1 METFFT
7 LLLRCACI
15 ENLNAARTHCT
26 FIKELSKR
34 LKEDIAEAKER
45 NFVAADHHSAVVE
58 DQSLMQKEVIWNFL
72 MAQGSNLVQMYIE
85 ALLRVPPKD
94 VAEIFV
100 DTLVSLCV
108 TFRDND
114 VAYSW
119 IENGLH

>member
-1 METFFT
+1 
-7 LLLRCACI
+7 
-15 ENLNAARTHCT
+15 
-26 FIKELSKR
+26 
-34 LKEDIAEAKER
+34 
-45 NFVAADHHSAVVE
+45 
-58 DQSLMQKEVIWNFL
+58 MQKEVIWNFL

>member
-15 ENLNAARTHCT
+15 ENQNAARTHCT

-119 IENGLH
+119 IESGLH